1 MGVDAS
7 GGDEAE
13 DNNIE
18 ENALLLLN
26 LGRPRTKVKKF
37 LLRKALDNA
46 QPNIFK
52 SIQVKPDSQLTRAH
66 GTCTGNSGKR

>member
-26 LGRPRTKVKKF
+26 LEDQNESEKF
-37 LLRKALDNA
+37 LLRKHWTTLNL
-46 QPNIFK
+46 IFFK
-52 SIQVKPDSQLTRAH
+52 CIQVKPDSQITRAH